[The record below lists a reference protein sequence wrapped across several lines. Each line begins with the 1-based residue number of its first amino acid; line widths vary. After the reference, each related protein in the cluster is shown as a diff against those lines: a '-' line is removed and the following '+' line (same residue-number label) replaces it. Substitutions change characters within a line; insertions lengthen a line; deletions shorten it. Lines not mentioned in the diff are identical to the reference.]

1 MALIQGK
8 QLASQAIDTRELKD
22 SGVTVAKIADTQ
34 ITAAK
39 LNISAQAW
47 DFSAASAFSVPAPS
61 TSAHAATKGY
71 VDGVAQGLD
80 VKASVRLA
88 TVLGDLSSFT
98 YSGGVLTQQVL
109 LAEITIDGVA
119 PALNNRVLV
128 RHLSTA
134 SENGIYTISQVGDGS
149 STAWTLTRAAD
160 FNTSALASPGSFT
173 FVEEGNTL
181 ADTGWVMSANA
192 PITLDTSD
200 ITFTQF
206 SSAGV
211 VNAGDGLGKSGNDL
225 FVKVLSTGG
234 LEISSDELKIK
245 IKNSSVATDASG
257 LEVGLNAEGSIAI
270 KGAAGLAA
278 PIMRPQA
285 GLAVASAISTDD
297 TDTGLSLSAT
307 PTAGGFVQVLI
318 NGVMIELGD
327 GVKTKD
333 GYFSGDD
340 GSTARAH
347 SALASGDKFFWNG
360 SSVFTLDTTDRVD
373 FLYSKI

>member
-8 QLASQAIDTRELKD
+8 QLASQAIDTRELKN

-47 DFSAASAFSVPAPS
+47 DFSSASAFSVPAPS
-61 TSAHAATKGY
+61 ASAHAATKGY

-88 TVLGDLSSFT
+88 TVTGDLSSFT

-109 LAEITIDGVA
+109 AAITIDGVT
-119 PALNNRVLV
+119 PALTNRVLV
-128 RHLSTA
+128 RHLATA
-134 SENGIYTISQVGDGS
+134 SENGIYTISQVGDGAT
-149 STAWTLTRAAD
+149 TAWTLTRAAD

-225 FVKVLSTGG
+225 FIKVLSTGG

-245 IKNSSVATDASG
+245 IKNSSVSTDASG

-270 KGAAGLAA
+270 KGGAGLAA

-285 GLAVASAISTDD
+285 GLSVASAVSADN
-297 TDTGLSLSAT
+297 TDTGLTLSAT

-318 NGVMIELGD
+318 NGIMIELGN

-333 GYFSGDD
+333 GYFSGDN

-347 SALASGDKFFWNG
+347 SAVASGDKFFWNG

-373 FLYSKI
+373 FLYAKI

>member
-8 QLASQAIDTRELKD
+8 QLASQAIDTRELKN

-61 TSAHAATKGY
+61 SSAHAATKGY

-88 TVLGDLSSFT
+88 TVTGDLSSFT

-109 LAEITIDGVA
+109 AAITIDGIT
-119 PALNNRVLV
+119 PALNDRVLV
-128 RHLSTA
+128 RHLATP
-134 SENGIYTISQVGDGS
+134 SENGIYTISQVGNGS

-181 ADTGWVMSANA
+181 ADTGWVMSSNA

-200 ITFTQF
+200 INFTQF

-211 VNAGDGLGKSGNDL
+211 VNAGDGLGKTGNDL

-285 GLAVASAISTDD
+285 GLAVASAVSADD
-297 TDTGLSLSAT
+297 TDTGLTLSAT

-318 NGVMIELGD
+318 NGIMIELGN

-333 GYFSGDD
+333 GYFSGDN

-373 FLYSKI
+373 FLYAKI

>member
-134 SENGIYTISQVGDGS
+134 SENGIYTVSQVGDGS

-181 ADTGWVMSANA
+181 ADTGWVMSADA

-206 SSAGV
+206 SSAGL

-225 FVKVLSTGG
+225 FIKVLSTGG

-245 IKNSSVATDASG
+245 IKNSSVSTDASG

-285 GLAVASAISTDD
+285 GLSVASAVSADN

-333 GYFSGDD
+333 GYFSADA
-340 GSTARAH
+340 GSTAKAH
-347 SALASGDKFFWNG
+347 NALASGDAFFWNG

-373 FLYSKI
+373 FIYSKI

>member
-8 QLASQAIDTRELKD
+8 QLASQAIDTRELKN

-39 LNISAQAW
+39 LNISSQAW
-47 DFSAASAFSVPAPS
+47 DFSSASAFSVPAPS
-61 TSAHAATKGY
+61 SSAHAATKGY

-80 VKASVRLA
+80 IKASVRLA
-88 TVLGDLSSFT
+88 TVTGDLSSFT

-109 LAEITIDGVA
+109 AAITIDGVT
-119 PALNNRVLV
+119 PALTNRVLV
-128 RHLSTA
+128 RHLATA
-134 SENGIYTISQVGDGS
+134 SENGIYTISQVGDGA

-225 FVKVLSTGG
+225 FIKVLSTGG

-270 KGAAGLAA
+270 KGGAGLAA

-285 GLAVASAISTDD
+285 GLAVASAVSTDD
-297 TDTGLSLSAT
+297 TDTGLTLSAT

-318 NGVMIELGD
+318 NGIMIELGN

-333 GYFSGDD
+333 GYFSGDN

-347 SALASGDKFFWNG
+347 SAFASGDKFFWNG

-373 FLYSKI
+373 FLYAKI